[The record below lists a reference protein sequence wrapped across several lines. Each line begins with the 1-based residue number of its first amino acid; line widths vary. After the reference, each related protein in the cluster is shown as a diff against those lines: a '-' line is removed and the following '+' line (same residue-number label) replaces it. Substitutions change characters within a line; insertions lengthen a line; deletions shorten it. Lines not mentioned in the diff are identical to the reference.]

1 MFQEVAVLTALQ
13 VVAGSS
19 PAGGATKKERLCV
32 PFFVL
37 STWFDRDPA
46 AAKPRQVGAGRT
58 KERSQCEMKRLSEGA
73 AVEGFKTAL
82 RVAEASGTANGRT
95 NTALP
100 VADEAVLVR
109 ALKKGE
115 IEQNP
120 FLRRYRL
127 FFNSGA
133 AVAYL
138 LK

>member
-1 MFQEVAVLTALQ
+1 MFQEVAVLT
-13 VVAGSS
+13 VN
-19 PAGGATKKERLCV
+19 
-32 PFFVL
+32 
-37 STWFDRDPA
+37 
-46 AAKPRQVGAGRT
+46 QVGAGRT
-58 KERSQCEMKRLSEGA
+58 RERSQCEMKRLSEGA

-120 FLRRYRL
+120 FCEISTI
-127 FFNSGA
+127 FQ
-133 AVAYL
+133 
-138 LK
+138 

>member
-1 MFQEVAVLTALQ
+1 MFQEVAVLT
-13 VVAGSS
+13 VN
-19 PAGGATKKERLCV
+19 
-32 PFFVL
+32 
-37 STWFDRDPA
+37 
-46 AAKPRQVGAGRT
+46 QVGAGRT
-58 KERSQCEMKRLSEGA
+58 RERSQCEMKRLSEGA

-115 IEQNP
+115 IEQKS

-133 AVAYL
+133 AVAYH

>member
-1 MFQEVAVLTALQ
+1 M
-13 VVAGSS
+13 
-19 PAGGATKKERLCV
+19 
-32 PFFVL
+32 L

-58 KERSQCEMKRLSEGA
+58 RERSQCEMKRLSEGA

-115 IEQNP
+115 IEQKS

-127 FFNSGA
+127 FFNSGV
-133 AVAYL
+133 AVASHL
-138 LK
+138 T

>member
-1 MFQEVAVLTALQ
+1 
-13 VVAGSS
+13 
-19 PAGGATKKERLCV
+19 
-32 PFFVL
+32 
-37 STWFDRDPA
+37 
-46 AAKPRQVGAGRT
+46 
-58 KERSQCEMKRLSEGA
+58 MKRLSEGA

-120 FLRRYRL
+120 FCEISTI
-127 FFNSGA
+127 FQ
-133 AVAYL
+133 
-138 LK
+138 

>member
-1 MFQEVAVLTALQ
+1 
-13 VVAGSS
+13 
-19 PAGGATKKERLCV
+19 
-32 PFFVL
+32 
-37 STWFDRDPA
+37 
-46 AAKPRQVGAGRT
+46 
-58 KERSQCEMKRLSEGA
+58 MKRLSEGA

-120 FLRRYRL
+120 FCEDIDYFSIAELQ
-127 FFNSGA
+127 
-133 AVAYL
+133 L
-138 LK
+138 LTS

>member
-1 MFQEVAVLTALQ
+1 MFQEVAVLTVNQ

-58 KERSQCEMKRLSEGA
+58 RERSQCEIKRPSEGA

-120 FLRRYRL
+120 FCEDIDYFSIAELQ
-127 FFNSGA
+127 
-133 AVAYL
+133 L
-138 LK
+138 LPI